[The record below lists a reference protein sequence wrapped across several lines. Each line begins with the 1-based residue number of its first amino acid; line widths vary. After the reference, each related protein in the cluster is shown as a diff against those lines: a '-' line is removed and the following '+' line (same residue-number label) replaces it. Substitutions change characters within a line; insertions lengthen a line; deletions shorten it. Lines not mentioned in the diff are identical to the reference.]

1 MLWIVFL
8 GTRKNWE
15 DMGSSNLHR
24 GLLKVATI
32 SGSVSALVEQM
43 QTELHSLVTRQE
55 DLRRRI
61 WSIHRALRGLQTMA
75 SRPSAD
81 RTIARRSGRRQPS
94 GSRYKSSQLSVSL
107 RRACRIALM
116 EADTAV
122 SLEEI
127 YARIMRRG
135 SFSFVNLYRASPALV
150 RVLAAMAEDGEV
162 RLLEAGPSWRWERV
176 TKDV

>member
-1 MLWIVFL
+1 
-8 GTRKNWE
+8 
-15 DMGSSNLHR
+15 MGSSDLHR
-24 GLLKVATI
+24 GLLKVAAT

-43 QTELHSLVTRQE
+43 QTELHSLVTRHE

-61 WSIHRALRGLQTMA
+61 WSIHRAIRGLQKMA
-75 SRPSAD
+75 SKPAFDRLCAAPKLSSVD
-81 RTIARRSGRRQPS
+81 RTIARPSGPHRPS

-116 EADTAV
+116 EGETAA

-127 YARIMRRG
+127 YERIMRRG

-150 RVLAAMAEDGEV
+150 RVLAAMAQDGEV
-162 RLLEAGPSWRWERV
+162 RLLEAGPSWRWERI